1 MEQTSI
7 WARLRATPCLLA
19 ILGLAF
25 LNTAREAYRY
35 PLLLHVESAGLIS
48 IDLGFTQIS
57 LASLITLA
65 GLALLAVLCF
75 RWRSHIVF
83 HPMILF
89 CAALMMTLGYF
100 GKFDFAGSASAYG
113 VLQVLA
119 EFTQLA
125 GFFLLAGWAH
135 TLFRHEGIFA
145 LAIAASSYVL
155 SGVAQA
161 AVLLIR
167 PEAGIVVCSMAS
179 ILSVMLLFVYS
190 SRVSNH
196 TMLPGVLH
204 LAFYAP
210 PAPTRGRETSL
221 SEPAKTSLRK
231 PWRFAA
237 CFFVYGALGYYQF
250 ANWQAAQAMSTGP
263 LMIQG
268 FGSVGTLLAG
278 AVLLCVLAKSRY
290 PSNEFVYRAVLL
302 LVLVVS
308 AFVSATSSGF
318 AFASA
323 FTVFVDM
330 AYKLTM
336 FYTWLI
342 AFTHFREGKRT
353 AAFLLLFF
361 IQQLGALGC
370 ALTEPVAAFR
380 FALIVLSLLYL
391 VIDFAMSLLS
401 KERPLA
407 VEDEFAA
414 ERMLEEQR
422 RQFEDERA
430 KMEVYKQLLF
440 SLYLMDTY
448 GLTQRECEVL
458 DELVLEKTTREIA
471 ETLVVSLDT
480 VKTHRRNIYQKMH
493 VASAAELRETCNH
506 LRESEFPAFLQSIV
520 AENRS

>member
-75 RWRSHIVF
+75 RWRSNIVF

-167 PEAGIVVCSMAS
+167 PEAGI
-179 ILSVMLLFVYS
+179 LL
-190 SRVSNH
+190 
-196 TMLPGVLH
+196 
-204 LAFYAP
+204 
-210 PAPTRGRETSL
+210 
-221 SEPAKTSLRK
+221 
-231 PWRFAA
+231 
-237 CFFVYGALGYYQF
+237 
-250 ANWQAAQAMSTGP
+250 
-263 LMIQG
+263 
-268 FGSVGTLLAG
+268 
-278 AVLLCVLAKSRY
+278 
-290 PSNEFVYRAVLL
+290 
-302 LVLVVS
+302 
-308 AFVSATSSGF
+308 
-318 AFASA
+318 
-323 FTVFVDM
+323 
-330 AYKLTM
+330 
-336 FYTWLI
+336 
-342 AFTHFREGKRT
+342 
-353 AAFLLLFF
+353 
-361 IQQLGALGC
+361 
-370 ALTEPVAAFR
+370 
-380 FALIVLSLLYL
+380 
-391 VIDFAMSLLS
+391 
-401 KERPLA
+401 
-407 VEDEFAA
+407 
-414 ERMLEEQR
+414 
-422 RQFEDERA
+422 
-430 KMEVYKQLLF
+430 
-440 SLYLMDTY
+440 
-448 GLTQRECEVL
+448 
-458 DELVLEKTTREIA
+458 
-471 ETLVVSLDT
+471 
-480 VKTHRRNIYQKMH
+480 
-493 VASAAELRETCNH
+493 
-506 LRESEFPAFLQSIV
+506 
-520 AENRS
+520 